1 MKYCSNC
8 GRAVNRCLIT
18 AGGRE
23 RYLCQNCGMTH
34 YRNPRV
40 VVRCI
45 VQIGDKFLMCQ
56 RANEPARG
64 QWEVPSGF
72 LECGE
77 SLEQGAKRETY
88 EETGVIVD
96 PQQLALYSLVSLPDI
111 EQVAISF
118 HITLLEEPQ
127 LRCGSECLDVAFK
140 SEREITREQLA
151 WPFPGGGV
159 ARTHLS
165 GVFHRHF
172 HESSA
177 DYRFVPRR

>member
-1 MKYCSNC
+1 MKYCSHC
-8 GRAVNRCLIT
+8 GRAVSRCLIA

-23 RYLCQNCGMTH
+23 RYLCRHCGMTH

-45 VQIGDKFLMCQ
+45 VQLGDKILMCQ

-64 QWEVPSGF
+64 QWEVPSGY

-88 EETGVIVD
+88 EETGVSVD
-96 PQQLALYSLVSLPDI
+96 PQQLALYSLVSFPDI
-111 EQVAISF
+111 EQVAITF
-118 HITLLEEPQ
+118 HITLLEEPR
-127 LRCGSECLDVAFK
+127 LRRGSECLDVAFK

-151 WPFPGGGV
+151 WFSPAAASPGRIYREFTIG
-159 ARTHLS
+159 TFTS
-165 GVFHRHF
+165 HRLIT
-172 HESSA
+172 
-177 DYRFVPRR
+177 YLLG

>member
-1 MKYCSNC
+1 
-8 GRAVNRCLIT
+8 
-18 AGGRE
+18 
-23 RYLCQNCGMTH
+23 MTH
-34 YRNPRV
+34 YRNPSV

-45 VQIGDKFLMCQ
+45 VQCGDKILMCQ

-64 QWEVPSGF
+64 QWEVPSGY

-96 PQQLALYSLVSLPDI
+96 PQRLALYSIVSLPDI

-118 HITLLEEPQ
+118 HITLSEEPP
-127 LRCGSECLDVAFK
+127 LRRGSECLDVAFK

-151 WPFPGGGV
+151 WLSPAAAAPGCI
-159 ARTHLS
+159 
-165 GVFHRHF
+165 
-172 HESSA
+172 
-177 DYRFVPRR
+177 YREFSLGTFMSHQLIIC